1 MSGFLGFLLQ
11 LWSLVALVALVS
23 GGLRLFGR
31 RGWLGL
37 DARTELRLHYF
48 LFALLPLALLVP
60 AGEAEFRFEPVAR
73 VMEPAVPAQASWG
86 AEAPGPRLVVGGV
99 SRSAPH
105 FSVEACVWL
114 AMLSLLLGLL
124 FVSRDYFRLVRFL
137 GGCVTFRKIGRVRLA
152 VFEGQGS
159 PVSALGFSGAWVA
172 VPAAMLG
179 TPGLRLA
186 VAHEIQH
193 HRSRDTAWCH
203 LFAPLRALC
212 FFHPLLRTWSA
223 VVAEAQELACDEAL
237 VSSQKKWI
245 SARNYSECLI
255 LAAETAAKGMMA
267 GRAYAAAPALFSER
281 RLLKRRI
288 ESMYQRKTNRKWIAY
303 ALGCVLACGMAVS
316 AGASQQWLVDSR
328 ITMREAER
336 MAEEARRGSDFPI
349 AVNDDVL
356 RYLNRYLGTVKG
368 REFLRGALER
378 LEALRP
384 RFEAKLAQHGAPE
397 ELLAVGLIE
406 SGYRNL
412 PSSENKVSG
421 AAGIWQFIA
430 STARVFGLRVD
441 ARVDE
446 RLDIDLETDAAFRY
460 LMANKL
466 RFNDWLLGVMAY
478 NMGERALDAA
488 IRKAGTR
495 DAWELVKRGYEND
508 SDYLPKFMAALLIL
522 RNPQALK

>member
-1 MSGFLGFLLQ
+1 MSSFLGFLLQ
-11 LWSLVALVALVS
+11 LYSLVAMGAVLAM
-23 GGLRLFGR
+23 GLRLLGR
-31 RGWLGL
+31 RAWLGL
-37 DARTELRLHYF
+37 DARAELRLHY
-48 LFALLPLALLVP
+48 LLLALLPLALLLP
-60 AGEAEFRFEPVAR
+60 ESGGDFRFEPVAR
-73 VMEPAVPAQASWG
+73 VMEPAVPAQTLWG
-86 AEAPGPRLVVGGV
+86 SSAPGARLLVGGV
-99 SRSAPH
+99 SRAAPH
-105 FSVEACVWL
+105 FSVEACAFL
-114 AMLSLLLGLL
+114 ALAALLLGIV
-124 FVSRDYFRLVRFL
+124 FVAREYLRLRAFL
-137 GGCVTFRKIGRVRLA
+137 GGCVEFRRVGRVRLA
-152 VFEGQGS
+152 VFEGSGS
-159 PVSALGFSGAWVA
+159 PFSALTLRGAWVA
-172 VPAAMLG
+172 VPEAMLG
-179 TPGLRLA
+179 SEALRIA
-186 VAHEIQH
+186 VAHELQH
-193 HRSRDTAWCH
+193 HRNRDTAWCH

-212 FFHPLLRTWSA
+212 FFHPLLRPWSA

-245 SARNYSECLI
+245 SARNYSECLV
-255 LAAETAAKGMMA
+255 LAAETAAKGRA

-288 ESMYQRKTNRKWIAY
+288 ESMYNRKTNRKWIAY
-303 ALGCVLACGMAVS
+303 ALGCALACGMGLS

-336 MAEEARRGSDFPI
+336 MAEEARKGSEFPI

-356 RYLNRYLGTVKG
+356 RYLNKYLGTVKG
-368 REFLRGALER
+368 REFLRGSLER

-412 PSSENKVSG
+412 PSSENTVSG

-460 LMANKL
+460 LMANKM

-495 DAWELVKRGYEND
+495 DPWELVKRGYEND